1 MTAGIGIVKQTLGKY
16 TINLYVSVR
25 SLILRFQEERL
36 RMKKEDLGNVL
47 ATQLVECMANRK
59 YGYKSGTGTQYSHLT
74 DEGKALM
81 LELIDRLVPIAHNIY
96 DTDSKNRAEQLMMD
110 SLKK

>member
-1 MTAGIGIVKQTLGKY
+1 MKQTLGKY

-47 ATQLVECMANRK
+47 ATQLIECVSNRK
-59 YGYKSGTGTQYSHLT
+59 YGYMSSVGHNYSHLT
-74 DEGKALM
+74 DEGKQLM
-81 LELIDRLVPIAHNIY
+81 TELIERLVPLAQSIHEK
-96 DTDSKNRAEQLMMD
+96 DTKNRAEQLMMD